1 MGDGV
6 GSALTCVSHC
16 VKHLVSVNSSNPHIS
31 WDILYFPL
39 FSQMRKIKAQKS
51 QPQSHG
57 NRVVQLGI
65 QTQVCLVLSWLS
77 TQSSFH
83 KIKCLRLVSWAKFIL
98 FMPNSNFYS
107 LPNFT
112 ICSYILS
119 FIKVLTIAEAPIW
132 YKPHFS
138 SEGTNTNNLPKFTH
152 RSCNAKF
159 RTQAKV
165 LPRMTLPH
173 ANSMKLGDYSTTS
186 TEHGKCKL
194 TRAPKWLK
202 IWN

>member
-1 MGDGV
+1 MV
-6 GSALTCVSHC
+6 SEWYSWEFKPRSALCSPDSQ
-16 VKHLVSVNSSNPHIS
+16 LRALSIRLSASDLFLEPNSFY
-31 WDILYFPL
+31 L
-39 FSQMRKIKAQKS
+39 
-51 QPQSHG
+51 
-57 NRVVQLGI
+57 
-65 QTQVCLVLSWLS
+65 
-77 TQSSFH
+77 
-83 KIKCLRLVSWAKFIL
+83 
-98 FMPNSNFYS
+98 PNSNFYS

-132 YKPHFS
+132 YKLHFS

-173 ANSMKLGDYSTTS
+173 TNSMKLGDYSTTS
-186 TEHGKCKL
+186 TEHGQCKL
-194 TRAPKWLK
+194 TRAPK
-202 IWN
+202 